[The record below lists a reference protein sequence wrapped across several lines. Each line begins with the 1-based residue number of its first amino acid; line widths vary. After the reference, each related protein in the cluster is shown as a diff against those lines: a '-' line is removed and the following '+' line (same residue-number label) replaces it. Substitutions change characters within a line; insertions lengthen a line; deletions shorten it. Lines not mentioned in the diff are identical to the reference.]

1 MNDFM
6 TAHPY
11 LTFAAYVVT
20 LLFILISTGMHL
32 SSKKERTEPKP
43 QPKLPED
50 TDVYLGELDLDEAVL
65 HCQEIADKNQGTLC
79 GKNHTVLAL
88 WLTELKTLRQSSGVK
103 EDDRG

>member
-1 MNDFM
+1 MNDLM

-20 LLFILISTGMHL
+20 LLFVLIWTGMHATIR
-32 SSKKERTEPKP
+32 KETKAQKTPPKTD
-43 QPKLPED
+43 D

-65 HCQEIADKNQGTLC
+65 HCQEIADKNQGNLC

-103 EDDRG
+103 EDDRS